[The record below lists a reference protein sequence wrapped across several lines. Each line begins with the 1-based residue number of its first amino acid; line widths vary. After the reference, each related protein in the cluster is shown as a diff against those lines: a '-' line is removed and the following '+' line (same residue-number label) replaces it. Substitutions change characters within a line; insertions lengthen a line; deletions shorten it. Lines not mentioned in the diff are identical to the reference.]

1 MAKTRLAKVVLT
13 IKGVWSPTVK
23 YEKLDLVNYLGSSYI
38 AKRDNIGVT
47 PVEGDDWSLSAEK
60 GGGGPGSTD
69 VPIASNTV
77 AGIIRVGENLKI
89 NEDGVLSVDTATEV
103 EEDNTR
109 PVTSAAVQTTVGNIE
124 ILLKTI

>member
-1 MAKTRLAKVVLT
+1 MAKTRLAKILLT
-13 IKGVWSPTVK
+13 PRGVWSPIVE

-47 PVEGDDWSLSAEK
+47 PVEGDDWSLSAA
-60 GGGGPGSTD
+60 GGGGS
-69 VPIASNTV
+69 VYIPIASDTV

-89 NEDGVLSVDTATEV
+89 DENGVLSVDTATVV

-109 PVTSAAVQTTVGNIE
+109 PVTSAAVSTTVGNIE